1 MSEEREIAAAATAT
15 PAPRSVLAP
24 LVDAEARE
32 RIRSDLDSTLVV
44 EAAAGTGKTT
54 ELVGRVLALLR
65 TGRTTLPRI
74 VAVTFTERAAGEMK
88 LRLRSEI
95 EKARTAESMRADE
108 RARLDG
114 ALAELE
120 EARISTI
127 HGFCADLLRER
138 AVEAEV
144 DPLFEVAADEE
155 RERLYGESFERWF
168 QQNLAN
174 PSEGVRR
181 ALRRR
186 SREYGALS
194 PRDVLRRAGSD
205 LIEQRDFD
213 APYRRDP
220 LDREGS
226 IDAMIERVAKLSE
239 YAALA
244 KTKDDYLAQ
253 NLVHVRRFITELRNK
268 EGIRGG
274 RDHDGIESELREL
287 IRGKQGKSFRWKGS
301 SRNFPSSAV
310 HREALELRDQVHQEL
325 LELLDRL
332 DADLAACLKA
342 ELSPLIASYE
352 ERKTRTGKLDFLDL
366 LLVARNLL
374 RDHGPVRKELQQKFS
389 HLLVD
394 EFQDTDP
401 LQAEILL
408 LLSADDPEETDPAR
422 VRPVPGKLFTV
433 GDPKQSIYRFRR
445 ADVALYESIKRA
457 LVLRGASVVH
467 LTTSFRGVPSL
478 QQAVNAAFA
487 PLMRGSEDGSQA
499 DYVPLMAHRSEPRS
513 RPSVIALPVPRP
525 YAEWGKIVKYRIE
538 QSIPDAVGAFVDYLV
553 RQSGMTITERDRP
566 VEPVPVQARH
576 ICLLFKRFQQFGE
589 DVTRP
594 YVRALEARHLPHVLV
609 GGRSF
614 YSREEVWAIRNA
626 LRAIEWPDDE
636 LSVYAT
642 LRGPFFAI
650 GDDSLLAFRHA
661 YHRLSPV
668 RRYESAGEGD
678 WLADVRD
685 ALAVLGHLH
694 RARNRRPIAD
704 TLTELLETTRAHA
717 GVAIWPTGE
726 QALGNILRVLDV
738 ARRFEAGGATSFRSF
753 VVRLDEEAERGGAA
767 EAPVVEEGTDGV
779 RIMTV
784 HKAKGLEFPVVILVD
799 PTASATAQK
808 PSRYID
814 PERKLWAMPLA
825 QCSPVELTERRDLIL
840 RHDTEEAVRLA
851 YVAATRARE
860 MLVVPVVGD
869 AFPGDESASGWLDV
883 LHPALFPEPA
893 DRRSSSPAP
902 GCPPFGED
910 SVFERPATA
919 GRGVESSVRPGLHRP
934 AAGEHTVVWW
944 DPSALE
950 LDKRDEVGLRQQR
963 ILAADQGELAA
974 VEGERAH
981 QAWVARRGA
990 LLASGEKP
998 SFRVTGVTEIAAREA
1013 HGEGAPA
1020 LVDLAPPP
1028 RLAVERT
1035 DVNRRDRPHGTRFGI
1050 LVHAVLQAV
1059 DFRATDED
1067 VAMAAKAQGR
1077 LLNAP
1082 EVEVEAAADATVRAL
1097 LHPLLRRAERAG
1109 VCRREAPIVTRMPDG
1124 SLVEG
1129 VLDLAF
1135 RDMDAQGAL
1144 WTIVDFKTDIDIAS
1158 RLKEYERQVSLYAQA
1173 VTVATGE
1180 RAEGVLLLL

>member
-1 MSEEREIAAAATAT
+1 MSEERT
-15 PAPRSVLAP
+15 PTPVSMVGA
-24 LVDAEARE
+24 LVDAEARA
-32 RIRSDLDSTLVV
+32 RIRGDLDSTLIV

-54 ELVGRVLALLR
+54 ELVGRILALLR
-65 TGRTTLPRI
+65 SGRTSLPRI

-95 EKARTAESMRADE
+95 EKARSAESTRPDE
-108 RARLDG
+108 RARLDA

-144 DPLFEVAADEE
+144 DPAFEVAAEE
-155 RERLYGESFERWF
+155 EKERIFGESFERWF
-168 QQNLAN
+168 QANLGD

-181 ALRRR
+181 ILRRR
-186 SREYGALS
+186 SREFGSTS
-194 PRDVLRRAGSD
+194 PRDELRRAGQD
-205 LIEQRDFD
+205 LVEQRDFD

-220 LDREGS
+220 LDREVS
-226 IDAMIERVAKLSE
+226 IDAIVARLEKLSE
-239 YAALA
+239 YAKLA
-244 KTKDDYLAQ
+244 KSKDDYLAQ
-253 NLVHVRRFITELRNK
+253 NLVFVRRFITELFAK
-268 EGIRGG
+268 EAVRGG
-274 RDHDGIESELREL
+274 RDHDGLEAELREL
-287 IRGKQGKSFRWKGS
+287 LRGKSGKTFGWKGS

-310 HREALELRDQVHQEL
+310 HRAALDLRDTVHAELVAL
-325 LELLDRL
+325 LERL

-342 ELSPLIASYE
+342 ELMPLVRSYE
-352 ERKTRTGKLDFLDL
+352 ERKTRAGKLDFLDL

-374 RDHGPVRKELQQKFS
+374 RDHADVRRELQQKFS

-408 LLSADDPEETDPAR
+408 LLAADDPEETDPAK
-422 VRPVPGKLFTV
+422 VRPVAGKLFTV

-445 ADVALYESIKRA
+445 ADVALYESIKRR
-457 LVLRGASVVH
+457 LVDKGASVIH

-478 QQAVNAAFA
+478 QQTVNAAFA
-487 PLMRGSEDGSQA
+487 PLMQGSDDGSQA
-499 DYVPLMAHRSEPRS
+499 EYVPLMPHRSEPLS

-525 YAEWGKIVKYRIE
+525 YAEWGKLVKYRIE
-538 QSIPDAVGAFVDYLV
+538 QSIPDAVAAFVDYLI

-566 VEPVPVQARH
+566 LEPIPVQARH
-576 ICLLFKRFQQFGE
+576 VCLLFKRFQQFRE

-642 LRGPFFAI
+642 LRGPLFAI
-650 GDDSLLAFRHA
+650 GDDVLLGFRHA
-661 YHRLSPV
+661 NRRLSPV
-668 RRYESAGEGD
+668 RRYDAADD
-678 WLADVRD
+678 WLQEVRD
-685 ALAVLGHLH
+685 ALALLGRLH

-704 TLTELLETTRAHA
+704 TVTELLEATRAHA
-717 GVAIWPTGE
+717 GIAIWPTGE

-738 ARRFEAGGATSFRSF
+738 ARRFEAAGATSFRSF
-753 VVRLDEEAERGGAA
+753 VVRVDEEAERGGAA

-799 PTASATAQK
+799 PTAAPTAQK

-814 PERKLWAMPLA
+814 ADRKLWAMPLA
-825 QCSPVELTERRDLIL
+825 GCAPIELTERRDLIL
-840 RHDTEEAVRLA
+840 RHDNEEAVRLA

-869 AFPGDESASGWLDV
+869 AFAGDEATAGWLDV
-883 LHPALFPEPA
+883 LHPALFPAPE

-902 GCPPFGED
+902 GCPAFGED
-910 SVFERPATA
+910 SVFERPPTA

-934 AAGEHTVVWW
+934 ELGEHSVVWW

-950 LDKRDEVGLRQQR
+950 LDKQDDVGLRQQR
-963 ILAADQGELAA
+963 ILAADQGEIASI
-974 VEGERAH
+974 EGERQH
-981 QAWVARRGA
+981 QKWVARRES
-990 LLASGEKP
+990 LLEAGIKP
-998 SFRVTGVTEIAAREA
+998 SFRVATVTEIATAEDVVERA
-1013 HGEGAPA
+1013 IA
-1020 LVDLAPPP
+1020 P
-1028 RLAVERT
+1028 RLGTATTAASGATLKLVVERT
-1035 DVNRRDRPHGTRFGI
+1035 DATRRARPHGTRFGI

-1059 DFRATDED
+1059 DLRATDD
-1067 VAMAAKAQGR
+1067 GVATAAKAQGR
-1077 LLNAP
+1077 LLDAP
-1082 EVEVEAAADATVRAL
+1082 EDEVEAATDAA
-1097 LHPLLRRAERAG
+1097 
-1109 VCRREAPIVTRMPDG
+1109 
-1124 SLVEG
+1124 
-1129 VLDLAF
+1129 
-1135 RDMDAQGAL
+1135 
-1144 WTIVDFKTDIDIAS
+1144 
-1158 RLKEYERQVSLYAQA
+1158 
-1173 VTVATGE
+1173 
-1180 RAEGVLLLL
+1180 